1 MEKLFLR
8 FSSEENIKRFEKV
21 VVFFAIVFF
30 LIHILLIFFTHQI
43 QLLPLQETVSP
54 NYLSSIITPIEIIFF
69 YEVFLLVLAIPRSIA
84 FSILKQMEIL
94 VLLLVREVFK
104 LLPEIE
110 NFETIWSERDLLT
123 QIALFFG
130 SSVVAFLLV
139 AVFKLIVEKA
149 LLKSKQTTDS
159 KILYIKNIFTL
170 FVIILL
176 VIFVIIDVTSNL
188 RTIFGDSTYNFEYIF
203 PLFFVLIFVDVL
215 IFLFSLVFSDD
226 LGIIYIDSAFILS
239 AIFLR
244 FAIAIGGTPKVII
257 VLATMVA
264 SIVAL
269 SIYTFLWK
277 KGREYIGENTI

>member
-8 FSSEENIKRFEKV
+8 LSSQENIKRFEKV

-110 NFETIWSERDLLT
+110 NFETIWRERDLLT

-188 RTIFGDSTYNFEYIF
+188 LTIFGVSTYNFEYIF
-203 PLFFVLIFVDVL
+203 PLLFVLIFVDVL

-244 FAIAIGGTPKVII
+244 FAIAIGGTPKIII

-264 SIVAL
+264 SITAL